1 MTTGDGGG
9 GSEEGGNG
17 SLKNNRL
24 VHSKRCRFT
33 EVECDSKEDF
43 LFFIFYFKKNLNKKK
58 TFNL

>member
-24 VHSKRCRFT
+24 AHSKRCRFT

-43 LFFIFYFKKNLNKKK
+43 LFFILKK
-58 TFNL
+58 TLIRKRLLIYD

>member
-24 VHSKRCRFT
+24 AHSKRCRFT

-43 LFFIFYFKKNLNKKK
+43 FAIFSLKKRTLNL
-58 TFNL
+58 